1 MRNKFKKSH
10 IVFVLLLSM
19 SIFYSSLFY
28 TPKNLNLNKSNPNY
42 SHNSPVR
49 PNLAINLDWNE
60 TLINTGED
68 SGRDIVIDV
77 DGNIYLAGKEYNTSR
92 GVFDIVIVKYNSSG
106 NQEWKS
112 TWNCSSDS
120 IGYGIAMDTSQNL
133 YITGYAK
140 NTSTGHT
147 NFMLKYRTYDKI

>member
-1 MRNKFKKSH
+1 MRNKFKKSY
-10 IVFVLLLSM
+10 IVFVLLFSVVV
-19 SIFYSSLFY
+19 SYSSLFY
-28 TPKNLNLNKSNPNY
+28 STKNLDLSNSNQTY
-42 SHNSPVR
+42 SHNSPNR

-60 TLINTGED
+60 TLINTAED
-68 SGRDIVIDV
+68 AGRDIVMDV
-77 DGNIYLAGKEYNTSR
+77 EGNIYLAGKEYNTSR

>member
-28 TPKNLNLNKSNPNY
+28 TPKNLNLNKSNPSY
-42 SHNSPVR
+42 SHNLPIR
-49 PNLAINLDWNE
+49 PNPAINLDWNE

-77 DGNIYLAGKEYNTSR
+77 DGNIY
-92 GVFDIVIVKYNSSG
+92 
-106 NQEWKS
+106 
-112 TWNCSSDS
+112 
-120 IGYGIAMDTSQNL
+120 
-133 YITGYAK
+133 YIE
-140 NTSTGHT
+140 
-147 NFMLKYRTYDKI
+147 